1 MAIKKVLGARAAT
14 AAPGAEPTAGI
25 TGTTP
30 GIGSGTPVPPSWQS
44 APTTPDT
51 TAAAARPAT
60 TERWHDVVSGDTLS
74 KLAARYYGNG
84 RDYMKIFEA
93 NRDVLTD
100 PDRIRVG
107 QRLRIP

>member
-1 MAIKKVLGARAAT
+1 VA
-14 AAPGAEPTAGI
+14 
-25 TGTTP
+25 
-30 GIGSGTPVPPSWQS
+30 
-44 APTTPDT
+44 
-51 TAAAARPAT
+51 
-60 TERWHDVVSGDTLS
+60 SGDTLS

-84 RDYMKIFEA
+84 RDYMRIFEA